1 MARYDGLIIPR
12 SYSEYINKTDAAT
25 LLQALQLSGVMDNA
39 PTANSN
45 HPTKSGGVY
54 TALAGK
60 QPTLTFD
67 NVPTED
73 SDNPVKSGGIY
84 DALGTKQDALT
95 FDDTPTANSNNP
107 VKSGGI
113 YTEIRGIKSF
123 YVLFG
128 TPQTFKIGTWGSFI
142 VLANIDGAGNTAFLV
157 TVSNNTMQIQS
168 LGNETM
174 SRFMAPTITDNVIT
188 AGTESFY
195 LKISI
200 ANGVIT
206 LEKTGTA
213 GAHVTII
220 SGGSEI

>member
-1 MARYDGLIIPR
+1 MSRYDGLIIPR

-45 HPTKSGGVY
+45 HPVKSSGVF

-60 QPTLTFD
+60 QATLTFD
-67 NVPTED
+67 NVPT
-73 SDNPVKSGGIY
+73 K
-84 DALGTKQDALT
+84 
-95 FDDTPTANSNNP
+95 NSNNP
-107 VKSGGI
+107 VKSNGI

-168 LGNETM
+168 LVNVTM
-174 SRFMAPTITDNVIT
+174 SGFMAPTITDNVIT
-188 AGTESFY
+188 AGTGGFY

-220 SGGSEI
+220 NGGSEI